1 MGQEK
6 IPYDEGRGYS
16 LWLMP
21 DPLSPNK
28 LGHII
33 KKLSQ
38 TYASPAFKPHMT
50 LLGSIQMDK
59 NEVIRRTSILSGKM
73 RKMRVHALRA
83 SEGPSYFKSIFIEM
97 EPAKELS
104 RYYSVACEIFSI
116 RAGKFNPHISL
127 LYGRLAARERE
138 KAINLIDYRTRLI
151 SFNRLCAFN
160 TSGKVE
166 SWKKIASFAL
176 K

>member
-1 MGQEK
+1 MSQEK
-6 IPYDEGRGYS
+6 IPYDEGMGYS
-16 LWLMP
+16 IWLMP
-21 DPLSPNK
+21 DPLSSNK

-33 KKLSQ
+33 KKLSR
-38 TYASPAFKPHMT
+38 TYASPSFKPHMT

-59 NEVIRRTSILSGKM
+59 SEVINRASMLSDKM
-73 RKMRVHALRA
+73 RKMRVHAPRI
-83 SEGPSYFKSIFIEM
+83 SEGPSYFKSVFIEV
-97 EPAKELS
+97 EHAKELS
-104 RYYSVACEIFSI
+104 RCYSAACEIFSI

-127 LYGRLAARERE
+127 LYGRLAIRERE
-138 KAINLIDYRTRLI
+138 KAINLIGYRTHLI

-166 SWKKIASFAL
+166 SWKRIASFAL